1 MSNSSSMNKE
11 DNQKQNLEQ
20 TNLEQG
26 ISSEY
31 ANYPEEAEKA
41 NARWA
46 MLGFVALIGAY
57 STTGQIIP
65 GVF

>member
-1 MSNSSSMNKE
+1 MSNSSSISKE
-11 DNQKQNLEQ
+11 DNNNKNLSQ
-20 TNLEQG
+20 TSTEQG
-26 ISSEY
+26 ITSEY

-65 GVF
+65 GIF

>member
-11 DNQKQNLEQ
+11 DNYSQNYSQ
-20 TNLEQG
+20 SNVEQG
-26 ISSEY
+26 IPSEY

-65 GVF
+65 GIF